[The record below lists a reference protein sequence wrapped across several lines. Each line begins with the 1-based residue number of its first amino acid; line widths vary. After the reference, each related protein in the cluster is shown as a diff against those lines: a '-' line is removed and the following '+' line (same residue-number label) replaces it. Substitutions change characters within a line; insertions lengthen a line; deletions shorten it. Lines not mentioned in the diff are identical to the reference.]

1 MCRYVC
7 PVLGKGIISTFN
19 EVVFLG
25 LFFGGGN
32 GFLGLFFGG
41 GSGFLVLDFGSAM
54 VVYPNVVYPIECISD
69 CQLFDES
76 YFCK

>member
-7 PVLGKGIISTFN
+7 PFLGKGIISTFN
-19 EVVFLG
+19 EVVSMVVFLG

-41 GSGFLVLDFGSAM
+41 GSGFLVLDFESAM
-54 VVYPNVVYPIECISD
+54 VVYPNVVYTIVCISE
-69 CQLFDES
+69 CQ
-76 YFCK
+76 

>member
-54 VVYPNVVYPIECISD
+54 AVYPNVECISE
-69 CQLFDES
+69 CQLISD
-76 YFCK
+76 